1 MLQQLL
7 CPIFVGLAAVTWI
20 AAACQG
26 EDASLSQSP
35 AAWTTGGPRAE
46 LLPKFSSSDQGGPA
60 GGGLLTAAS
69 DARDGLHGWWKR
81 SIPVAGGR
89 WYQFSAWRRV
99 RGKAIAR
106 QTAVARIFWKD
117 AKGNPPLHD
126 FLARTTYREGE
137 RPRSEPEYPGDGEVQ
152 GEWVRTTG
160 IFRCPEAGAQAEI
173 ELSFRWAA
181 DTTVDWSDV
190 QLVPVEP
197 PPARKVR
204 LAAVHYAPADGQTNA
219 DKCRLFGPLVEQA
232 AKQQAELV
240 VLPETL
246 TWYNAGKPAEECAEP
261 VPGPSTQYFGELARQ
276 HNLYIVAGLLE
287 RDQHKVYNVA
297 VLLGPDGKLAGK
309 YRKVAL
315 PRTEIDGGITP
326 GTEYPVFET
335 RFGKLGMMVCYD
347 GFFPEVA
354 RGLSRNGAE
363 VIAFPVWGCNPL
375 LAAARACENHTVV
388 VSSTYTDPK
397 SNWMITG
404 VFDRD
409 GRVLAKAEKQGDV
422 VIAEVELGR
431 PAVWH
436 SLGDFRAEVLRH
448 RPEP

>member
-1 MLQQLL
+1 MRG
-7 CPIFVGLAAVTWI
+7 VTDAA
-20 AAACQG
+20 
-26 EDASLSQSP
+26 
-35 AAWTTGGPRAE
+35 
-46 LLPKFSSSDQGGPA
+46 
-60 GGGLLTAAS
+60 
-69 DARDGLHGWWKR
+69 
-81 SIPVAGGR
+81 
-89 WYQFSAWRRV
+89 
-99 RGKAIAR
+99 
-106 QTAVARIFWKD
+106 
-117 AKGNPPLHD
+117 
-126 FLARTTYREGE
+126 
-137 RPRSEPEYPGDGEVQ
+137 
-152 GEWVRTTG
+152 
-160 IFRCPEAGAQAEI
+160 
-173 ELSFRWAA
+173 
-181 DTTVDWSDV
+181 
-190 QLVPVEP
+190 
-197 PPARKVR
+197 ARKVR
-204 LAAVHYAPADGQTNA
+204 LAAVHYAPVDGQTNA

-375 LAAARACENHTVV
+375 LAAARASARSPGSKRSMSTPSGITATFHGTVTAIPRYP
-388 VSSTYTDPK
+388 S
-397 SNWMITG
+397 
-404 VFDRD
+404 
-409 GRVLAKAEKQGDV
+409 GRSAFTASARSASFGR
-422 VIAEVELGR
+422 GR
-431 PAVWH
+431 PARSEQVQARRSIRSMPRADGWSRSSNEALKFRTTAGGSGQLRRQH
-436 SLGDFRAEVLRH
+436 HQAAAAHRGIEKSGRDGTGAQEQQGQPGQRDQRLRQQVVVLDDGDPGVGGGVRGRAEPQAARDLVGLRQSSKQPVVSGRYCTACCKYWH
-448 RPEP
+448 IT

>member
-1 MLQQLL
+1 M
-7 CPIFVGLAAVTWI
+7 
-20 AAACQG
+20 
-26 EDASLSQSP
+26 
-35 AAWTTGGPRAE
+35 
-46 LLPKFSSSDQGGPA
+46 
-60 GGGLLTAAS
+60 
-69 DARDGLHGWWKR
+69 
-81 SIPVAGGR
+81 
-89 WYQFSAWRRV
+89 
-99 RGKAIAR
+99 
-106 QTAVARIFWKD
+106 
-117 AKGNPPLHD
+117 
-126 FLARTTYREGE
+126 
-137 RPRSEPEYPGDGEVQ
+137 
-152 GEWVRTTG
+152 
-160 IFRCPEAGAQAEI
+160 
-173 ELSFRWAA
+173 
-181 DTTVDWSDV
+181 
-190 QLVPVEP
+190 
-197 PPARKVR
+197 
-204 LAAVHYAPADGQTNA
+204 
-219 DKCRLFGPLVEQA
+219 
-232 AKQQAELV
+232 
-240 VLPETL
+240 LPETL